1 MKRYILIIMAWGLLV
16 TSCKKFGDMNVN
28 PISPTGTEIGPLFNG
43 VVSSLAYNGNEMFYL
58 DNEIFYPETEL
69 GALTSDA
76 WGNFQI
82 GTQAVWDNYYYALA
96 NIRDIEKRLEEKSS
110 TDPEICNKVK
120 AQLIVLKAFKT
131 FKVTDYFGDIPY
143 SEAGKIWYN
152 TTETSNKKPK
162 FDSQESIYKSLLRE
176 LVWARDILNNG
187 NTTTAM
193 GNNYY
198 SLEAY
203 DVLYHNDYAK
213 WGKIANSLILKH
225 GLRMYDKD
233 TKQFA
238 DSLLKDA
245 FYKPVIDDYWCGSG
259 GFMLWPMTLN
269 NSVGDVNWSFREH
282 RNLRMGE
289 TVFAQMSSSDDPTG
303 EDIFDLRA
311 YIFFDTNHKTD
322 EFPQGAWK
330 GFPQM
335 KDASTP
341 TEGGTPYERTRDQ
354 NYAFKGPGCIYS
366 PFNYYLIRDN
376 SDQIGF
382 IPRILMSAAEV
393 CFVKA
398 EIAFRKIVSVSQME
412 SEQLIVAGITN
423 SNYIWLQLHSDAT
436 VTYNPKWK
444 YTYPELAEV
453 LDKDDFYSVASS
465 YASQILNQVLYM
477 NPEIPSPPSPEDLIK
492 VVHQQRWLDLFRQP
506 GEAWCLARR
515 GMDTPTTTNHQ
526 KLTYYRLP
534 YPPTEITY
542 NYENYAEQI
551 SKMSNGDTKYTK
563 VWWMK

>member
-1 MKRYILIIMAWGLLV
+1 MKRYILIITALGLLV
-16 TSCKKFGDMNVN
+16 TSCKKFGDMNEN
-28 PISPTGTEIGPLFNG
+28 PINPTGTEIGPLFNG
-43 VVSSLAYNGNEMFYL
+43 VVSSLTYNGNEMFYL

-82 GTQAVWDNYYYALA
+82 GTQAVWDNYYYALG
-96 NIRDIEKRLEEKSS
+96 NIRDIEKRFEEQCKD
-110 TDPEICNKVK
+110 DPEICDKVK

-152 TTETSNKKPK
+152 STETSNKKPK
-162 FDSQESIYKSLLRE
+162 FDSQESIYKSLLSE
-176 LVWARDILNNG
+176 LVWAREILLG
-187 NTTTAM
+187 NKAQTDL
-193 GNNYY
+193 GNDFF
-198 SLEAY
+198 SLGSY
-203 DVLYHNDYAK
+203 DVLYANNYEK
-213 WGKIANSLILKH
+213 WAKIANSLILKH

-233 TKQFA
+233 IQFA
-238 DSLLKDA
+238 DTLLKTA
-245 FYKPVIDDYWCGSG
+245 FNKPVIDDYWCGSG
-259 GFMLWPMTLN
+259 GFMLWPMTLTN
-269 NSVGDVNWSFREH
+269 PVGDVNWSFREH

-289 TVFAQMSSSDDPTG
+289 TVFAQMSDNDDPTG
-303 EDIFDLRA
+303 AGIFDLRM

-354 NYAFKGPGCIYS
+354 NYAFKGPSCLYS

-376 SDQIGF
+376 SDQAGF

-393 CFVKA
+393 CFIKA
-398 EIAFRKIVSVSQME
+398 EIAFRGIVSVSQME
-412 SEQLIVAGITN
+412 SEQLIVSGITN
-423 SNYIWLQLHSDAT
+423 SYYIWLQLHSNAT
-436 VTYNPKWK
+436 VQYNPAWK
-444 YTYPELAEV
+444 YTYPALADA
-453 LDKDDFYSVASS
+453 LQAGDFYSVASS
-465 YASQILNQVLYM
+465 YASQILNHIIYM
-477 NPEIPSPPSPEDLIK
+477 NPEFDYTQEAYIK
-492 VVHQQRWLDLFRQP
+492 AIHQQRWLDLFRQP

-515 GMDTPTTTNHQ
+515 SMDTPTTTDHQ

-534 YPPTEITY
+534 YPPTEVTY
-542 NYENYAEQI
+542 NYDNYNQQVG
-551 SKMSNGDTKYTK
+551 KMSNGDTKYTK
-563 VWWMK
+563 VWWME

>member
-1 MKRYILIIMAWGLLV
+1 MKRYILIITALGLLV
-16 TSCKKFGDMNVN
+16 TSCKKFGDMNEN
-28 PISPTGTEIGPLFNG
+28 PINPTGTEIGPLFNG
-43 VVSSLAYNGNEMFYL
+43 VVSSLTYNGNEMFYL

-82 GTQAVWDNYYYALA
+82 GTQAVWDNYYYALG
-96 NIRDIEKRLEEKSS
+96 NIRDIEKRFEEQCND
-110 TDPEICNKVK
+110 DPEICDKVK

-152 TTETSNKKPK
+152 STETSNKKPK
-162 FDSQESIYKSLLRE
+162 FDSQESIYKSLLND
-176 LVWARDILNNG
+176 LVWAREILLG
-187 NTTTAM
+187 NKAQTDL
-193 GNNYY
+193 GNDFF
-198 SLEAY
+198 SLGSY
-203 DVLYHNDYAK
+203 DVLYANNYEK
-213 WGKIANSLILKH
+213 WAKIANSLILKH

-233 TKQFA
+233 IQFA
-238 DSLLKDA
+238 DTLLKTA
-245 FYKPVIDDYWCGSG
+245 FNKPVIDDYWCGSG
-259 GFMLWPMTLN
+259 GFMLWPMTLTN
-269 NSVGDVNWSFREH
+269 PVGDVNWSFREH

-289 TVFAQMSSSDDPTG
+289 TVFAQMSDSDDPTG
-303 EDIFDLRA
+303 AGIFDLRM

-354 NYAFKGPGCIYS
+354 NYAFKGPSCLYS

-376 SDQIGF
+376 SDQAGF

-393 CFVKA
+393 CFIKA
-398 EIAFRKIVSVSQME
+398 EIAFRGIVSVSQME
-412 SEQLIVAGITN
+412 SEQLIVSGITN
-423 SNYIWLQLHSDAT
+423 SYYIWLQLHSNAT
-436 VTYNPKWK
+436 VQYNPAWK
-444 YTYPELAEV
+444 YTYPALADA
-453 LDKDDFYSVASS
+453 LQAGDFYSVASS
-465 YASQILNQVLYM
+465 YASQILNHIIYM
-477 NPEIPSPPSPEDLIK
+477 NPEFDYTQEAYIK
-492 VVHQQRWLDLFRQP
+492 AIHQQRWLDLFRQP

-515 GMDTPTTTNHQ
+515 SMDTPTTTNHQ

-534 YPPTEITY
+534 YPPTEVTY
-542 NYENYAEQI
+542 NYDNYNQQVG
-551 SKMSNGDTKYTK
+551 KMSNGDTKYTK
-563 VWWMK
+563 VWWME

>member
-1 MKRYILIIMAWGLLV
+1 MKRYILIITALGLLV

-110 TDPEICNKVK
+110 TDPEICDKVK

-152 TTETSNKKPK
+152 TTEASNKKPK
-162 FDSQESIYKSLLRE
+162 FDSQESIYKSLLNE
-176 LVWARDILNNG
+176 LVWARDILNSG

-303 EDIFDLRA
+303 ADIFDLRT

-354 NYAFKGPGCIYS
+354 NYAFKGPGCLYS

-393 CFVKA
+393 CFIKA

-423 SNYIWLQLHSDAT
+423 SYYIWLQLHADAT

-444 YTYPELAEV
+444 YTYPELAEA

-515 GMDTPTTTNHQ
+515 GMDTPTTTDHQ

-534 YPPTEITY
+534 YPPTEVTY
-542 NYENYAEQI
+542 NYDNYNQQVG
-551 SKMSNGDTKYTK
+551 KMSNGDTKYTK
-563 VWWMK
+563 VWWME

>member
-1 MKRYILIIMAWGLLV
+1 MKRYILIITALGLLV
-16 TSCKKFGDMNVN
+16 TSCKKFGDMNEN
-28 PISPTGTEIGPLFNG
+28 PINPTGTEIGPLFNG
-43 VVSSLAYNGNEMFYL
+43 VVSSLTYNGNEMFYL

-82 GTQAVWDNYYYALA
+82 GTQAVWDNYYYALG
-96 NIRDIEKRLEEKSS
+96 NIRDIEKRFEEQCND
-110 TDPEICNKVK
+110 DPEICDKVK

-152 TTETSNKKPK
+152 STETSNKKPK
-162 FDSQESIYKSLLRE
+162 FDSQESIYKSLLND
-176 LVWARDILNNG
+176 LVWAREILLG
-187 NTTTAM
+187 NKAQTDL
-193 GNNYY
+193 GNDFF
-198 SLEAY
+198 SLGSY
-203 DVLYHNDYAK
+203 DVLYANNYEK
-213 WGKIANSLILKH
+213 WAKIANSLILKH

-233 TKQFA
+233 IQFA
-238 DSLLKDA
+238 DTLLKTA
-245 FYKPVIDDYWCGSG
+245 FNKPVIDDYWCGSG
-259 GFMLWPMTLN
+259 GFMLWPMTLTN
-269 NSVGDVNWSFREH
+269 PVGDVNWSFREH

-289 TVFAQMSSSDDPTG
+289 TVFAQMSDSDDPTG
-303 EDIFDLRA
+303 AGIFDLRM

-354 NYAFKGPGCIYS
+354 NYAFKGPSCLYS

-376 SDQIGF
+376 SDQAGF

-393 CFVKA
+393 CFIKA
-398 EIAFRKIVSVSQME
+398 EIAFRGIVSVSQME
-412 SEQLIVAGITN
+412 SEQLIVSGITN
-423 SNYIWLQLHSDAT
+423 SYYIWLQLHSNAT
-436 VTYNPKWK
+436 VQYNPAWK
-444 YTYPELAEV
+444 YTYPALADA
-453 LDKDDFYSVASS
+453 LQAGDFYSVASS
-465 YASQILNQVLYM
+465 YASQILNHIIYM
-477 NPEIPSPPSPEDLIK
+477 NPEFDYTQEAYIK
-492 VVHQQRWLDLFRQP
+492 AIHQQRWLDLFRQP

-515 GMDTPTTTNHQ
+515 GMDTPTTTDHQ

-534 YPPTEITY
+534 YPPTEVTY
-542 NYENYAEQI
+542 NYDNYNQQVG
-551 SKMSNGDTKYTK
+551 KMSNGDTKYTK
-563 VWWMK
+563 VWWME

>member
-1 MKRYILIIMAWGLLV
+1 M

-28 PISPTGTEIGPLFNG
+28 PINPTGTEIGPLFNG

-82 GTQAVWDNYYYALA
+82 GTQAVWDNYYYALG
-96 NIRDIEKRLEEKSS
+96 NIRDIEKRFEEKCKD
-110 TDPEICNKVK
+110 DPEICDKVK

-162 FDSQESIYKSLLRE
+162 FDSQEDIYKSLLNE
-176 LVWARDILNNG
+176 LVWARETLLENKAQTDL
-187 NTTTAM
+187 
-193 GNNYY
+193 GNNFF
-198 SLEAY
+198 SLGAY
-203 DVLYHNDYAK
+203 DVLYANNYEK
-213 WGKIANSLILKH
+213 WAKIANSLILKH

-233 TKQFA
+233 TEFA
-238 DSLLKDA
+238 DPLLKDA
-245 FYKPVIDDYWCGSG
+245 FNKPVIDDYWCGSG
-259 GFMLWPMTLN
+259 GFMLWPATLN

-322 EFPQGAWK
+322 EFPQGAWR

-354 NYAFKGPGCIYS
+354 NYAFKGPGCLYS

-393 CFVKA
+393 SFIKA
-398 EIAFRKIVSVSQME
+398 EIAFRGIVSVSQME
-412 SEQLIVAGITN
+412 AEQFIVSGIRN
-423 SNYIWLQLHSDAT
+423 SYYIWLQLHSDAT
-436 VTYNPKWK
+436 VQYNPAWK
-444 YTYPELAEV
+444 YTYPALAEA
-453 LDKDDFYSVASS
+453 LQSGDFYSVADS
-465 YASQILNQVLYM
+465 YASRILNNIIYM
-477 NPEIPSPPSPEDLIK
+477 NPEFDYTTEAYIK
-492 VVHQQRWLDLFRQP
+492 IIHQQRWLDLFRQP

-526 KLTYYRLP
+526 RLTYYRLP
-534 YPPTEITY
+534 YPPTEVTY
-542 NYENYAEQI
+542 NYDNYNEQLK
-551 SKMSNGDTKYTK
+551 KMSNGDTKYTK
-563 VWWMK
+563 VWWME

>member
-1 MKRYILIIMAWGLLV
+1 MKRYILMIMISGLLMI
-16 TSCKKFGDMNVN
+16 SCNKFGDMNKN
-28 PISPTGTEIGPLFNG
+28 PQSPTGTEIGPLFNG
-43 VVSSLAYNGNEMFYL
+43 VVASLTYNGNEMFYL

-82 GTQAVWDNYYYALA
+82 GTQAVWDNYYYALG
-96 NIRDIEKRLEEKSS
+96 NIRDIEQRFEERCKD
-110 TDPEICNKVK
+110 DPEICDKVK

-162 FDSQESIYKSLLRE
+162 FDSQESIYKSLLNE
-176 LVWARDILNNG
+176 LVWAREILLG
-187 NTTTAM
+187 NKAQTDL
-193 GNNYY
+193 GNEFFT
-198 SLEAY
+198 LGVY
-203 DVLYHNDYAK
+203 DVLYANNYEK
-213 WGKIANSLILKH
+213 WAKIANSLILKH

-233 TKQFA
+233 IQFA
-238 DSLLKDA
+238 DTLLKTA
-245 FYKPVIDDYWCGSG
+245 FNKPVIDDYWCGSG
-259 GFMLWPMTLN
+259 GFMLWPMTLTN
-269 NSVGDVNWSFREH
+269 PVGDVNWSFREH

-289 TVFAQMSSSDDPTG
+289 TVFAQMSDSDDPTG
-303 EDIFDLRA
+303 AGIFDLRM

-354 NYAFKGPGCIYS
+354 NYAFKGPSCLYS

-376 SDQIGF
+376 SDQAGF

-393 CFVKA
+393 CFIKA
-398 EIAFRKIVSVSQME
+398 EIAFRGIVSVSQME
-412 SEQLIVAGITN
+412 SEQLIVSGITN
-423 SNYIWLQLHSDAT
+423 SYYIWLQLHSNAT
-436 VTYNPKWK
+436 VQYNPAWK
-444 YTYPELAEV
+444 YTYPALADA
-453 LDKDDFYSVASS
+453 LQAGDFYSVASS
-465 YASQILNQVLYM
+465 YASQILNHIIYM
-477 NPEIPSPPSPEDLIK
+477 NPEFDYTQEAYIK
-492 VVHQQRWLDLFRQP
+492 AIHQQRWLDLFRQP

-515 GMDTPTTTNHQ
+515 GMDTPTTTDHQ

-534 YPPTEITY
+534 YPPTEVTY
-542 NYENYAEQI
+542 NYDNYNQQVG
-551 SKMSNGDTKYTK
+551 KMSNGDTKYTK
-563 VWWMK
+563 VWWME

>member
-1 MKRYILIIMAWGLLV
+1 MKRYILIITALGLLV

-28 PISPTGTEIGPLFNG
+28 PINPTGTEIGPLFNG

-82 GTQAVWDNYYYALA
+82 GTQAVWDNYYYALG
-96 NIRDIEKRLEEKSS
+96 NIRDIEKRFEEKCKD
-110 TDPEICNKVK
+110 DPEICDKVK

-162 FDSQESIYKSLLRE
+162 FDSQKDIYESLLNE
-176 LVWARDILNNG
+176 LVWAREILLENKAQTDLG
-187 NTTTAM
+187 NDFF
-193 GNNYY
+193 
-198 SLEAY
+198 SLGVY
-203 DVLYHNDYAK
+203 DVLYANNYEK
-213 WGKIANSLILKH
+213 WAKIANSLILKH
-225 GLRMYDKD
+225 GLRMYNKD
-233 TKQFA
+233 TKFA
-238 DSLLKDA
+238 DPLLKDA
-245 FYKPVIDDYWCGSG
+245 FNKPVIDDYWCGSG

-354 NYAFKGPGCIYS
+354 NYAFKGPGCLYS

-393 CFVKA
+393 CFIKA
-398 EIAFRKIVSVSQME
+398 EMAFRNIVSISEME
-412 SEQLIVAGITN
+412 SHQLIVSGITN
-423 SNYIWLQLHSDAT
+423 SYYIWLQLHSDAT
-436 VTYNPKWK
+436 VQYNPVWK
-444 YTYPELAEV
+444 YTYPALADALQSV
-453 LDKDDFYSVASS
+453 DFYSVASS
-465 YASQILNQVLYM
+465 YASQILNQVLYPVPGI
-477 NPEIPSPPSPEDLIK
+477 NPSPEDCIK
-492 VVHQQRWLDLFRQP
+492 VIHQQRWLDLFRQP

-534 YPPTEITY
+534 YPPTEVTY
-542 NYENYAEQI
+542 NYDNYIKQVG
-551 SKMSNGDTKYTK
+551 KMSNGDTKYTK
-563 VWWMK
+563 VWWME

>member
-1 MKRYILIIMAWGLLV
+1 MKRYILIITALGLLV

-28 PISPTGTEIGPLFNG
+28 PINPTGTEIGPLFNG

-82 GTQAVWDNYYYALA
+82 GTQAVWDNYYYALG
-96 NIRDIEKRLEEKSS
+96 NIRDIEKRFEEKCKD
-110 TDPEICNKVK
+110 DPEICDKVK

-162 FDSQESIYKSLLRE
+162 FDSQESIYKSLLNE
-176 LVWARDILNNG
+176 LVWAREILLENKAQTDLG
-187 NTTTAM
+187 NDFF
-193 GNNYY
+193 
-198 SLEAY
+198 SLGVY
-203 DVLYHNDYAK
+203 DVLYANNYEK
-213 WGKIANSLILKH
+213 WAKIANSLILKH
-225 GLRMYDKD
+225 GLRMYDK
-233 TKQFA
+233 KSAFA
-238 DSLLKDA
+238 DPLLKDA
-245 FYKPVIDDYWCGSG
+245 FNKPVIDDYWCGSG

-354 NYAFKGPGCIYS
+354 NYAFKGPGCLYS

-398 EIAFRKIVSVSQME
+398 EIAFRKIVSISEME
-412 SEQLIVAGITN
+412 SHQLIVAGITN
-423 SNYIWLQLHSDAT
+423 SYYIWLQLHSDAT
-436 VTYNPKWK
+436 VQYNPVWK
-444 YTYPELAEV
+444 YTYPALADALQSV
-453 LDKDDFYSVASS
+453 DFYSVASS
-465 YASQILNQVLYM
+465 YASQILNRVLYPVPGI
-477 NPEIPSPPSPEDLIK
+477 NPSPEDCIK
-492 VVHQQRWLDLFRQP
+492 VIHQQRWLDLFRQP

-515 GMDTPTTTNHQ
+515 SMDTPTTTNHQ

-534 YPPTEITY
+534 YPPTEVTY
-542 NYENYAEQI
+542 NYDNYIKQVG
-551 SKMSNGDTKYTK
+551 KMSNGDTKYTK
-563 VWWMK
+563 VWWME

>member
-1 MKRYILIIMAWGLLV
+1 MAWGLLV

-152 TTETSNKKPK
+152 TTEASNKKPK
-162 FDSQESIYKSLLRE
+162 FDSQKDIYESLLNE
-176 LVWARDILNNG
+176 LVWAREILLENKAQTDLG
-187 NTTTAM
+187 NDFF
-193 GNNYY
+193 
-198 SLEAY
+198 SLGVY
-203 DVLYHNDYAK
+203 DVLYANNYEK
-213 WGKIANSLILKH
+213 WAKIANSLILKH
-225 GLRMYDKD
+225 GLRMYDKNSA
-233 TKQFA
+233 FA
-238 DSLLKDA
+238 DPLLKDA
-245 FYKPVIDDYWCGSG
+245 FNKPVIDDYWCGSG
-259 GFMLWPMTLN
+259 GFMLWPATLTN
-269 NSVGDVNWSFREH
+269 GVGDVNWSFREH

-289 TVFAQMSSSDDPTG
+289 TVFAQMSDSDDPTG
-303 EDIFDLRA
+303 ADIFDLRT

-322 EFPQGAWK
+322 EFPQGAWR

-354 NYAFKGPGCIYS
+354 NYAFKGPSCLYS

-393 CFVKA
+393 SFIKA
-398 EIAFRKIVSVSQME
+398 EIAFRGIVSISAME
-412 SEQLIVAGITN
+412 SEQLIVSGITN
-423 SNYIWLQLHSDAT
+423 SYYIWLQLHSDAT
-436 VTYNPKWK
+436 VQYNPVWK
-444 YTYPELAEV
+444 YTYPALADA
-453 LDKDDFYSVASS
+453 LQSGDFYSVASS
-465 YASQILNQVLYM
+465 YASQILNHVIYM
-477 NPEIPSPPSPEDLIK
+477 NLEFDYTPEAYIEVI
-492 VVHQQRWLDLFRQP
+492 HQQRWLDLFRQP

-515 GMDTPTTTNHQ
+515 AMDTPTTTNHQ

>member
-1 MKRYILIIMAWGLLV
+1 MKRYILIITALGLLV
-16 TSCKKFGDMNVN
+16 TSCKKFGDMNEN
-28 PISPTGTEIGPLFNG
+28 PINPTGTEIGPLFNG
-43 VVSSLAYNGNEMFYL
+43 VVSSLTYNGNEMFYL

-82 GTQAVWDNYYYALA
+82 GTQAVWDNYYYALG
-96 NIRDIEKRLEEKSS
+96 NIRDIEKRFEEQCND
-110 TDPEICNKVK
+110 DPEICDKVK

-152 TTETSNKKPK
+152 STETSNKKPK
-162 FDSQESIYKSLLRE
+162 FDSQESIYKSLLSE
-176 LVWARDILNNG
+176 LVWAREILLENKAQTDLG
-187 NTTTAM
+187 NDFF
-193 GNNYY
+193 
-198 SLEAY
+198 SLGSY
-203 DVLYHNDYAK
+203 DVLYANNYEK
-213 WGKIANSLILKH
+213 WAKIANSLILKH

-233 TKQFA
+233 IQFA
-238 DSLLKDA
+238 DTLLKTA
-245 FYKPVIDDYWCGSG
+245 FNKPVIDDYWCGSG
-259 GFMLWPMTLN
+259 GFMLWPMTLTN
-269 NSVGDVNWSFREH
+269 PVGDVNWSFREH

-289 TVFAQMSSSDDPTG
+289 TVFAQMSDNDDPTG
-303 EDIFDLRA
+303 AGIFDLRM

-354 NYAFKGPGCIYS
+354 NYAFKGPSCLYS

-376 SDQIGF
+376 SDQAGF

-393 CFVKA
+393 CFIKA
-398 EIAFRKIVSVSQME
+398 EIAFRGIVSVSQME
-412 SEQLIVAGITN
+412 SEQLIVSGITN
-423 SNYIWLQLHSDAT
+423 SYYIWLQLHSNAT
-436 VTYNPKWK
+436 VQYNPAWK
-444 YTYPELAEV
+444 YTYPALADA
-453 LDKDDFYSVASS
+453 LQAGDFYSVASS
-465 YASQILNQVLYM
+465 YASQILNHIIYM
-477 NPEIPSPPSPEDLIK
+477 NPEFDYTQEAYIK
-492 VVHQQRWLDLFRQP
+492 AIHQQRWLDLFRQP

-515 GMDTPTTTNHQ
+515 GMDTPTTTDHQ

-534 YPPTEITY
+534 YPPTEVTY
-542 NYENYAEQI
+542 NYDNYNQQVG
-551 SKMSNGDTKYTK
+551 KMSNGDTKYTK
-563 VWWMK
+563 VWWME

>member
-1 MKRYILIIMAWGLLV
+1 MKRYILMIMISGLLM
-16 TSCKKFGDMNVN
+16 TSCNKFGDMNKN
-28 PISPTGTEIGPLFNG
+28 PQSPTGTEIGPLFNG
-43 VVSSLAYNGNEMFYL
+43 VVASLSYNGNEMFYL

-82 GTQAVWDNYYYALA
+82 GTQAVWDNYYYALG
-96 NIRDIEKRLEEKSS
+96 NIRDIEKRFEEKCKD
-110 TDPEICNKVK
+110 DPEICDKVK

-162 FDSQESIYKSLLRE
+162 FDSQESIYKSLLNE
-176 LVWARDILNNG
+176 LVWAREILLENKAKTDLG
-187 NTTTAM
+187 NEFFTL
-193 GNNYY
+193 GV
-198 SLEAY
+198 Y
-203 DVLYHNDYAK
+203 DVLYANNYEK
-213 WGKIANSLILKH
+213 WAKIANSLILKH

-233 TKQFA
+233 TKFA
-238 DSLLKDA
+238 DPLLKDA
-245 FYKPVIDDYWCGSG
+245 FNKPVIDDYWCGSG
-259 GFMLWPMTLN
+259 GFMLWPATLN
-269 NSVGDVNWSFREH
+269 TGVGDVNWSFREH

-289 TVFAQMSSSDDPTG
+289 TVFAQMSDSDDPTG
-303 EDIFDLRA
+303 ADIFDLRM

-354 NYAFKGPGCIYS
+354 NYAFKGPSCLYS

-393 CFVKA
+393 CFIKA
-398 EIAFRKIVSVSQME
+398 EMAFREIVSISEME
-412 SEQLIVAGITN
+412 SHQLIVSGITN
-423 SNYIWLQLHSDAT
+423 SYYIWLQLHSNAT
-436 VTYNPKWK
+436 VQYNPVWK
-444 YTYPELAEV
+444 YTYPALADALAPEGS
-453 LDKDDFYSVASS
+453 FYSVASS
-465 YASQILNQVLYM
+465 YASQILNRVLYPVPGI
-477 NPEIPSPPSPEDLIK
+477 NPSPEDCIK
-492 VVHQQRWLDLFRQP
+492 VIHQQRWLDLFRQP

-515 GMDTPTTTNHQ
+515 TMNTPTTTEHQ

-534 YPPTEITY
+534 YPPTEVTY
-542 NYENYAEQI
+542 NYDNYQEQI
-551 SKMSNGDTKYTK
+551 GKMSNGDTKYTK
-563 VWWMK
+563 VWWME

>member
-1 MKRYILIIMAWGLLV
+1 MKRYILIITALGLLV
-16 TSCKKFGDMNVN
+16 TSCKKFGDMNEN
-28 PISPTGTEIGPLFNG
+28 PINPTGTEIGPLFNG
-43 VVSSLAYNGNEMFYL
+43 VVSSLTYNGNEMFYL

-82 GTQAVWDNYYYALA
+82 GTQAVWDNYYYALG
-96 NIRDIEKRLEEKSS
+96 NIRDIEKRFEEQCND
-110 TDPEICNKVK
+110 DPEICDKVK

-152 TTETSNKKPK
+152 STETSNKKPK
-162 FDSQESIYKSLLRE
+162 FDSQESIYKSLLSE
-176 LVWARDILNNG
+176 LVWAREILLENKAQTDLG
-187 NTTTAM
+187 NDFF
-193 GNNYY
+193 
-198 SLEAY
+198 SLGSY
-203 DVLYHNDYAK
+203 DVLYANNYEK
-213 WGKIANSLILKH
+213 WAKIANSLILKH

-233 TKQFA
+233 IQFA
-238 DSLLKDA
+238 DTLLKTA
-245 FYKPVIDDYWCGSG
+245 FNKPVIDDYWCGSG
-259 GFMLWPMTLN
+259 GFMLWPMTLTN
-269 NSVGDVNWSFREH
+269 PVGDVNWSFREH

-289 TVFAQMSSSDDPTG
+289 TVFAQMSDSDDPTG
-303 EDIFDLRA
+303 AGIFDLRM

-354 NYAFKGPGCIYS
+354 NYAFKGPSCLYS

-376 SDQIGF
+376 SDQAGF

-393 CFVKA
+393 CFIKA
-398 EIAFRKIVSVSQME
+398 EIAFRGIVSVSQME
-412 SEQLIVAGITN
+412 SEQLIVSGITN
-423 SNYIWLQLHSDAT
+423 SYYIWLQLHSNAT
-436 VTYNPKWK
+436 VQYNPAWK
-444 YTYPELAEV
+444 YTYPALADA
-453 LDKDDFYSVASS
+453 LQAGDFYSVASS

-563 VWWMK
+563 VWWME

>member
-1 MKRYILIIMAWGLLV
+1 MKRYILIITALGLLV
-16 TSCKKFGDMNVN
+16 TSCKKFGDMNEN
-28 PISPTGTEIGPLFNG
+28 PINPTGTEIGPLFNG
-43 VVSSLAYNGNEMFYL
+43 VVSSLTYNGNEMFYL

-82 GTQAVWDNYYYALA
+82 GTQAVWDNYYYALG
-96 NIRDIEKRLEEKSS
+96 NIRDIEKRFEEQCND
-110 TDPEICNKVK
+110 DPEICDKVK

-152 TTETSNKKPK
+152 STETSNKKPK
-162 FDSQESIYKSLLRE
+162 FDSQESIYKSLLSE
-176 LVWARDILNNG
+176 LVWAREILLENKAQTDLG
-187 NTTTAM
+187 NDFF
-193 GNNYY
+193 
-198 SLEAY
+198 SLGSY
-203 DVLYHNDYAK
+203 DVLYANNYEK
-213 WGKIANSLILKH
+213 WAKIANSLILKH

-233 TKQFA
+233 IQFA
-238 DSLLKDA
+238 DTLLKTA
-245 FYKPVIDDYWCGSG
+245 FNKPVIDDYWCGSG
-259 GFMLWPMTLN
+259 GFMLWPMTLTN
-269 NSVGDVNWSFREH
+269 PVGDVNWSFREH

-289 TVFAQMSSSDDPTG
+289 TVFAQMSDSDDPTG
-303 EDIFDLRA
+303 AGIFDLRM

-354 NYAFKGPGCIYS
+354 NYAFKGPSCLYS

-376 SDQIGF
+376 SDQAGF

-393 CFVKA
+393 CFIKA
-398 EIAFRKIVSVSQME
+398 EIAFRGIVSVSQME
-412 SEQLIVAGITN
+412 SEQLIVSGITN
-423 SNYIWLQLHSDAT
+423 SYYIWLQLHSNAT
-436 VTYNPKWK
+436 VQYNPAWK
-444 YTYPELAEV
+444 YTYPALADA
-453 LDKDDFYSVASS
+453 LQAGDFYSVASS
-465 YASQILNQVLYM
+465 YASQILNHIIYM
-477 NPEIPSPPSPEDLIK
+477 NPEFDYTQEAYIK
-492 VVHQQRWLDLFRQP
+492 AIHQQRWLDLFRQP

-515 GMDTPTTTNHQ
+515 GMDTPTTTDHQ

-534 YPPTEITY
+534 YPPTEVTY
-542 NYENYAEQI
+542 NYDNYNQQVG
-551 SKMSNGDTKYTK
+551 KMSNGDTKYTK
-563 VWWMK
+563 VWWME

>member
-1 MKRYILIIMAWGLLV
+1 MKRYILIITALGLLV

-28 PISPTGTEIGPLFNG
+28 PINPTGTEIGPLFNG

-82 GTQAVWDNYYYALA
+82 GTQAVWDNYYYALG
-96 NIRDIEKRLEEKSS
+96 NIRDIEKRFEEKCKD
-110 TDPEICNKVK
+110 DPEICDKVK

-162 FDSQESIYKSLLRE
+162 FDSQKDIYESLLNE
-176 LVWARDILNNG
+176 LVWAREILLENKAQTDLG
-187 NTTTAM
+187 NDFF
-193 GNNYY
+193 
-198 SLEAY
+198 SLGVY
-203 DVLYHNDYAK
+203 DVLYANNYEK
-213 WGKIANSLILKH
+213 WAKIANSLILKH
-225 GLRMYDKD
+225 GLRMYDKNSA
-233 TKQFA
+233 FA
-238 DSLLKDA
+238 DPLLKDA
-245 FYKPVIDDYWCGSG
+245 FNKPVIDDYWCGSG

-423 SNYIWLQLHSDAT
+423 SYYIWLQLHSDAT

-444 YTYPELAEV
+444 YTYPELAEA

-534 YPPTEITY
+534 YPPTEVTY
-542 NYENYAEQI
+542 NYDNYIKQVG
-551 SKMSNGDTKYTK
+551 KMSNGDTKYTK
-563 VWWMK
+563 VWWME

>member
-1 MKRYILIIMAWGLLV
+1 MKRYILMIMISGLLM
-16 TSCKKFGDMNVN
+16 TSCNKFGDMNKN
-28 PISPTGTEIGPLFNG
+28 PQSPTGTEIGPLFNG
-43 VVSSLAYNGNEMFYL
+43 VVASLSYNGNEMFYL

-82 GTQAVWDNYYYALA
+82 GTQAVWDNYYYALG
-96 NIRDIEKRLEEKSS
+96 NIRDIEKRFEEKCKD
-110 TDPEICNKVK
+110 DPEICDKVK

-162 FDSQESIYKSLLRE
+162 FDSQESIYKSLLNE
-176 LVWARDILNNG
+176 LVWAREILLG
-187 NTTTAM
+187 NKAQTDL
-193 GNNYY
+193 GNEFFT
-198 SLEAY
+198 LGVY
-203 DVLYHNDYAK
+203 DVLYANNYEK
-213 WGKIANSLILKH
+213 WAKIANSLILKH

-233 TKQFA
+233 TEFA
-238 DSLLKDA
+238 DPLLKDA
-245 FYKPVIDDYWCGSG
+245 FNKPVIDDYWCGSG
-259 GFMLWPMTLN
+259 GFMLWPATLN
-269 NSVGDVNWSFREH
+269 TGVGDVNWSFREH

-289 TVFAQMSSSDDPTG
+289 TVFAQMSDSDDPTG
-303 EDIFDLRA
+303 ADIFDLRM

-354 NYAFKGPGCIYS
+354 NYAFKGPSCLYS

-393 CFVKA
+393 CFIKA
-398 EIAFRKIVSVSQME
+398 EIAFRGIVSISPME
-412 SEQLIVAGITN
+412 SEQLIVSGITN
-423 SNYIWLQLHSDAT
+423 SYYIWLQLHSNAT
-436 VTYNPKWK
+436 VQYNPVWK
-444 YTYPELAEV
+444 YTYPALADA
-453 LDKDDFYSVASS
+453 LQAGDFYSVASS
-465 YASQILNQVLYM
+465 YASQILNHVVYM
-477 NPEIPSPPSPEDLIK
+477 NPEFYYTPEDYIE
-492 VVHQQRWLDLFRQP
+492 VIHQQRWLDLFRQP

-515 GMDTPTTTNHQ
+515 SMDTPTTTDYQ

-534 YPPTEITY
+534 YPPTEVTY
-542 NYENYAEQI
+542 NYDNYQEQI
-551 SKMSNGDTKYTK
+551 GKMSNGDTKYTK
-563 VWWMK
+563 VWWME

>member
-1 MKRYILIIMAWGLLV
+1 MKRYILIITALGLLV
-16 TSCKKFGDMNVN
+16 TSCKKFGDMNEN
-28 PISPTGTEIGPLFNG
+28 PINPTGTEIGPLFNG
-43 VVSSLAYNGNEMFYL
+43 VVSSLTYNGNEMFYL

-82 GTQAVWDNYYYALA
+82 GTQAVWDNYYYALG
-96 NIRDIEKRLEEKSS
+96 NIRDIEKRFEEQCND
-110 TDPEICNKVK
+110 DPEICDKVK

-152 TTETSNKKPK
+152 STETSNKKPK
-162 FDSQESIYKSLLRE
+162 FDSQESIYKSLLSE
-176 LVWARDILNNG
+176 LVWAREILLG
-187 NTTTAM
+187 NKAQTDL
-193 GNNYY
+193 GNDFF
-198 SLEAY
+198 SLGSY
-203 DVLYHNDYAK
+203 DVLYANNYEK
-213 WGKIANSLILKH
+213 WAKIANSLILKH

-233 TKQFA
+233 IQFA
-238 DSLLKDA
+238 DTLLKTA
-245 FYKPVIDDYWCGSG
+245 FNKPVIDDYWCGSG
-259 GFMLWPMTLN
+259 GFMLWPMTLTN
-269 NSVGDVNWSFREH
+269 PVGDVNWSFREH

-289 TVFAQMSSSDDPTG
+289 TVFAQMSDSDDPTG
-303 EDIFDLRA
+303 AGIFDLRM

-354 NYAFKGPGCIYS
+354 NYAFKGPSCLYS

-376 SDQIGF
+376 SDQAGF

-393 CFVKA
+393 CFIKA
-398 EIAFRKIVSVSQME
+398 EIAFRGIVSVSQME
-412 SEQLIVAGITN
+412 SEQLIVSGITN
-423 SNYIWLQLHSDAT
+423 SYYIWLQLHSNAT
-436 VTYNPKWK
+436 VQYNPAWK
-444 YTYPELAEV
+444 YTYPALADA
-453 LDKDDFYSVASS
+453 LQAGDFYSVASS
-465 YASQILNQVLYM
+465 YASQILNHIIYM
-477 NPEIPSPPSPEDLIK
+477 NPEFDYTQEAYIK
-492 VVHQQRWLDLFRQP
+492 AIHQQRWLDLFRQP

-515 GMDTPTTTNHQ
+515 GMDTPTTTDHQ

-534 YPPTEITY
+534 YPPTEVTY
-542 NYENYAEQI
+542 NYDNYNQQVG
-551 SKMSNGDTKYTK
+551 KMSNGDTKYTK
-563 VWWMK
+563 VWWME

>member
-1 MKRYILIIMAWGLLV
+1 MKRYILIITALGLLV
-16 TSCKKFGDMNVN
+16 ASCKKFGDMNVN
-28 PISPTGTEIGPLFNG
+28 PINPTGTEIGPLFNG

-82 GTQAVWDNYYYALA
+82 GTQAVWDNYYYALG
-96 NIRDIEKRLEEKSS
+96 NIRDIEKRFEEKCKD
-110 TDPEICNKVK
+110 DPEICDKAK

-162 FDSQESIYKSLLRE
+162 FDSQESIYKSLLNE
-176 LVWARDILNNG
+176 LVWAREILLENKAQTDLG
-187 NTTTAM
+187 NDFF
-193 GNNYY
+193 
-198 SLEAY
+198 SLGVY
-203 DVLYHNDYAK
+203 DVLYANNYEK
-213 WGKIANSLILKH
+213 WAKIANSLILKH
-225 GLRMYDKD
+225 GLRMYNKD
-233 TKQFA
+233 TKFA
-238 DSLLKDA
+238 DPLLKDA
-245 FYKPVIDDYWCGSG
+245 FNKPVIDDYWCGSG

-289 TVFAQMSSSDDPTG
+289 TVFAQMSSDDDPTG
-303 EDIFDLRA
+303 AGIFDLRM

-322 EFPQGAWK
+322 EFPQGAWI

-354 NYAFKGPGCIYS
+354 NYAFKGPSCLYS

-376 SDQIGF
+376 SDQAGF

-393 CFVKA
+393 CFIKA
-398 EIAFRKIVSVSQME
+398 EIAFRGIVSVSQME
-412 SEQLIVAGITN
+412 SEQLIVSGITN
-423 SNYIWLQLHSDAT
+423 SYYIWLQLHSDAT
-436 VTYNPKWK
+436 VQYNPVWK
-444 YTYPELAEV
+444 YTYPALADALQSV
-453 LDKDDFYSVASS
+453 DFYSVASS

-515 GMDTPTTTNHQ
+515 GMDTPTTTDHQ

-534 YPPTEITY
+534 YPPTEVTY
-542 NYENYAEQI
+542 NYDNYNQQVG
-551 SKMSNGDTKYTK
+551 KMSNGDTKYTK
-563 VWWMK
+563 VWWME

>member
-1 MKRYILIIMAWGLLV
+1 MAWGLLV

-162 FDSQESIYKSLLRE
+162 FDSQKDIYESLLNE
-176 LVWARDILNNG
+176 LVWAREILLENKAQTDLG
-187 NTTTAM
+187 NDFF
-193 GNNYY
+193 
-198 SLEAY
+198 SLGVY
-203 DVLYHNDYAK
+203 DVLYANNYEK
-213 WGKIANSLILKH
+213 WAKIANSLILKH
-225 GLRMYDKD
+225 GLRMYDKNSA
-233 TKQFA
+233 FA
-238 DSLLKDA
+238 DPLLKDA
-245 FYKPVIDDYWCGSG
+245 FNKPVIDDYWCGSG

-303 EDIFDLRA
+303 ADIFDLRT

-322 EFPQGAWK
+322 EFPQGAWR

-423 SNYIWLQLHSDAT
+423 SYYIWLQLHSDAT

-534 YPPTEITY
+534 YPPTEVTY
-542 NYENYAEQI
+542 NYDNYIKQVG
-551 SKMSNGDTKYTK
+551 KMSNGDTKYTK

>member
-1 MKRYILIIMAWGLLV
+1 MKRYILIITALGLLV

-82 GTQAVWDNYYYALA
+82 GTQAVWDNYYYALG
-96 NIRDIEKRLEEKSS
+96 NIRDIEKRFEEKCKD
-110 TDPEICNKVK
+110 DPEICDKVK

-162 FDSQESIYKSLLRE
+162 FDSQKDIYESLLNE
-176 LVWARDILNNG
+176 LVWAREILLENKAQTDLG
-187 NTTTAM
+187 NDFF
-193 GNNYY
+193 
-198 SLEAY
+198 SLGVY
-203 DVLYHNDYAK
+203 DVLYANNYEK
-213 WGKIANSLILKH
+213 WAKIANSLILKH
-225 GLRMYDKD
+225 GLRMYDKNSA
-233 TKQFA
+233 FA
-238 DSLLKDA
+238 DPLLKDA
-245 FYKPVIDDYWCGSG
+245 FNKPVIDDYWCGSG

-289 TVFAQMSSSDDPTG
+289 TVFAQMSSSYDPTG

-322 EFPQGAWK
+322 EFPQGAWR

-354 NYAFKGPGCIYS
+354 NYAFKGPGCLYS

-393 CFVKA
+393 CFIKA
-398 EIAFRKIVSVSQME
+398 EMAFRNIVSISEME
-412 SEQLIVAGITN
+412 SHQLIVSGITN
-423 SNYIWLQLHSDAT
+423 SYYIWLQLHSDAT
-436 VTYNPKWK
+436 VQYNPVWK
-444 YTYPELAEV
+444 YTYPALADALQSV
-453 LDKDDFYSVASS
+453 DFYSVASS
-465 YASQILNQVLYM
+465 YASQILNRVLYPVPGI
-477 NPEIPSPPSPEDLIK
+477 NPPPEDCIK
-492 VVHQQRWLDLFRQP
+492 VIHQQRWLDLFRQP

-534 YPPTEITY
+534 YPPTEVTY
-542 NYENYAEQI
+542 NYDNYIKQVG
-551 SKMSNGDTKYTK
+551 KMSNGDTKYTK
-563 VWWMK
+563 VWWME

>member
-1 MKRYILIIMAWGLLV
+1 MKRYILIITALGLLV

-28 PISPTGTEIGPLFNG
+28 PINPTGTEIGPLFNG

-82 GTQAVWDNYYYALA
+82 GTQAVWDNYYYALG
-96 NIRDIEKRLEEKSS
+96 NIRDIEKRFEEKCKD
-110 TDPEICNKVK
+110 DPEICDKVK

-162 FDSQESIYKSLLRE
+162 FDSQESIYKSLLNE
-176 LVWARDILNNG
+176 LVWAREILLENKAQTDLG
-187 NTTTAM
+187 NDFF
-193 GNNYY
+193 
-198 SLEAY
+198 SLGVY
-203 DVLYHNDYAK
+203 DVLYANNYEK
-213 WGKIANSLILKH
+213 WAKIANSLILKH
-225 GLRMYDKD
+225 GLRMYDK
-233 TKQFA
+233 KSAFA
-238 DSLLKDA
+238 DPLLKDA
-245 FYKPVIDDYWCGSG
+245 FNKPVIDDYWCGSG

-335 KDASTP
+335 KDTSTP

-354 NYAFKGPGCIYS
+354 NYAFKGPGCLYS

-393 CFVKA
+393 CFIKA
-398 EIAFRKIVSVSQME
+398 EMAFRKIVSISEME
-412 SEQLIVAGITN
+412 SHQLIVSGITN
-423 SNYIWLQLHSDAT
+423 SYYIWLQLHSDAT
-436 VTYNPKWK
+436 VQYNPVWK
-444 YTYPELAEV
+444 YTYPALADALQSV
-453 LDKDDFYSVASS
+453 DFYTVASS
-465 YASQILNQVLYM
+465 YASQILNRVLYPVPGI
-477 NPEIPSPPSPEDLIK
+477 NPSPEDCIK
-492 VVHQQRWLDLFRQP
+492 VIHQQRWLDLFRQP

-515 GMDTPTTTNHQ
+515 SMDTPTTTNHQ

-534 YPPTEITY
+534 YPPTEVTY
-542 NYENYAEQI
+542 NYDNYIKQVG
-551 SKMSNGDTKYTK
+551 KMSNGDTKYTK
-563 VWWMK
+563 VWWME

>member
-1 MKRYILIIMAWGLLV
+1 MKRYILIITALGLLV

-28 PISPTGTEIGPLFNG
+28 PINPTGTEIGPLFNG

-82 GTQAVWDNYYYALA
+82 GTQAVWDNYYYALG
-96 NIRDIEKRLEEKSS
+96 NIRDIEKRFEEKCKD
-110 TDPEICNKVK
+110 DPEICDKVK

-162 FDSQESIYKSLLRE
+162 FDSQESIYKSLLNE
-176 LVWARDILNNG
+176 LVWAREILLENKAQTDLG
-187 NTTTAM
+187 NDFF
-193 GNNYY
+193 
-198 SLEAY
+198 SLEVY
-203 DVLYHNDYAK
+203 DVLYANNYEK
-213 WGKIANSLILKH
+213 WAKIANSLILKH

-233 TKQFA
+233 SAFA
-238 DSLLKDA
+238 DPLLKDA
-245 FYKPVIDDYWCGSG
+245 FNKPVIDDYWCGTG
-259 GFMLWPMTLN
+259 GFMLWPMTLTN
-269 NSVGDVNWSFREH
+269 PVGDVNWSFREH

-289 TVFAQMSSSDDPTG
+289 TVFAQMSDNDDPTG
-303 EDIFDLRA
+303 AGIFDLRT

-322 EFPQGAWK
+322 EFPQGAWR

-354 NYAFKGPGCIYS
+354 NYAFKGPSCLYS

-376 SDQIGF
+376 SDQSGF

-393 CFVKA
+393 CFIKA
-398 EIAFRKIVSVSQME
+398 EIAFRGIVSISAME
-412 SEQLIVAGITN
+412 SEQLIVSGITN
-423 SNYIWLQLHSDAT
+423 SYYIWLQLHSNAT
-436 VTYNPKWK
+436 VQYNPAWK
-444 YTYPELAEV
+444 YTYPALADA
-453 LDKDDFYSVASS
+453 LQSGDFYSVASS
-465 YASQILNQVLYM
+465 YASQILNHIIYM
-477 NPEIPSPPSPEDLIK
+477 NPEFDYTTEAYIK
-492 VVHQQRWLDLFRQP
+492 AIHQQRWLDLFRQP

-526 KLTYYRLP
+526 RLTYYRLP
-534 YPPTEITY
+534 YPPTEVTY
-542 NYENYAEQI
+542 NYDNYNQQVG
-551 SKMSNGDTKYTK
+551 KMSNGDTKYTK
-563 VWWMK
+563 VWWME

>member
-1 MKRYILIIMAWGLLV
+1 MKRYILIITALGLLV

-28 PISPTGTEIGPLFNG
+28 PINPTGTEIGPLFNG

-82 GTQAVWDNYYYALA
+82 GTQAVWDNYYYALG
-96 NIRDIEKRLEEKSS
+96 NIRDIEKRFEEKCKD
-110 TDPEICNKVK
+110 DPEICDKVK

-162 FDSQESIYKSLLRE
+162 FDSQKDIYESLLNE
-176 LVWARDILNNG
+176 LVWAREILLENKAQTDLG
-187 NTTTAM
+187 NDFF
-193 GNNYY
+193 
-198 SLEAY
+198 SLGVY
-203 DVLYHNDYAK
+203 DVLYANNYEK
-213 WGKIANSLILKH
+213 WAKIANSLILKH
-225 GLRMYDKD
+225 GLRMYDKNSA
-233 TKQFA
+233 FA
-238 DSLLKDA
+238 DPLLKDA

-423 SNYIWLQLHSDAT
+423 SYYIWLQLHSDAT

-444 YTYPELAEV
+444 YTYPELAEA

-534 YPPTEITY
+534 YPPTEVTY
-542 NYENYAEQI
+542 NYDNYIKQVG
-551 SKMSNGDTKYTK
+551 KMSNGDTKYTK
-563 VWWMK
+563 VWWME